1 MCPLPHRRLI
11 LDTLTEKSVDFLQ
24 GERIMGFPD
33 FMLRGQMCPQEI
45 VSYTAGMEE
54 SVIAFLTQAFEES
67 GKQFEIEGRHKIYSD
82 IPGNFELFLCMQ
94 DGGKIIGTV
103 ALHRLNGTDCELKTM
118 YLLKD
123 YQGKKLGYRLAV
135 SAIDFARTRGFTR
148 MYLDSMKQY
157 ERALRLYHSLGFKET
172 SRYNDNDK
180 ADVFMVLDLN

>member
-1 MCPLPHRRLI
+1 
-11 LDTLTEKSVDFLQ
+11 
-24 GERIMGFPD
+24 MGFPD

-45 VSYTAGMEE
+45 VSYTEGMKE

-123 YQGKKLGYRLAV
+123 YHYIMMLNNYK
-135 SAIDFARTRGFTR
+135 
-148 MYLDSMKQY
+148 
-157 ERALRLYHSLGFKET
+157 LYHRNILMLLKYF
-172 SRYNDNDK
+172 RDRH
-180 ADVFMVLDLN
+180 L